1 MLLNKRKNP
10 EIITQVKVVLLS
22 TTACTYEQIWDT
34 AACKKVVTFSSTLS
48 INYTNFMKILIK
60 TKMLLDPTLK
70 SRVKIY
76 ISRLSYLVSVH
87 NSYLLIIQL
96 TISYP
101 LRQLYS
107 DPPPPPPPILLRL
120 LLRSDSSSDS
130 SDPELLHHPGSAYIF

>member
-1 MLLNKRKNP
+1 
-10 EIITQVKVVLLS
+10 
-22 TTACTYEQIWDT
+22 
-34 AACKKVVTFSSTLS
+34 
-48 INYTNFMKILIK
+48 
-60 TKMLLDPTLK
+60 MLLDPTLK

-107 DPPPPPPPILLRL
+107 VPP
-120 LLRSDSSSDS
+120 LLRSV
-130 SDPELLHHPGSAYIF
+130 PELLHAPGSAYIF